1 MCMFYVDQAKVV
13 ECLYT
18 MFEVLGLISTL
29 KAVEAQICPPSPQVE
44 VLKSPLPIKQP
55 DYNRIP
61 SQ

>member
-29 KAVEAQICPPSPQVE
+29 KAVEAVPKNHRTQ
-44 VLKSPLPIKQP
+44 
-55 DYNRIP
+55 NRSI
-61 SQ
+61 SGV